1 MDLLILHHLEESFDL
16 LLLGRRGR
24 LRAYSGGQK
33 GERTEKSKF
42 FHRQRGCR
50 DREQVTFL
58 RPSISFRERLRPVRG
73 AKTACDKKLNR
84 YPLPMAGPG
93 MFQSQNLSLQQVL
106 APQLQQSLL
115 ILQAPLLEL
124 RNLVQQEMETNPVL
138 EELAEPTEEE
148 RQVSESEPAE
158 DNFKEEFDQLAKL
171 DDEWR
176 DYMAQ
181 SSSYSSRSHEDEEK
195 RQFFFDSIATQET
208 LQQHLVGQLNQTAL
222 SGDDRKTAELIIGN
236 IDDNGFLQTTPEEM
250 AMNTG
255 IPQEDFELMLTLVQS
270 FYPPGVGARDLR
282 ECLLIQLKR
291 GGREKSL
298 EYRVVSDHMTDLG
311 KRRFPEIA
319 RRMGI
324 TVEQVQKAA
333 NNIAQLDP
341 RPGQIF
347 AEAPQNYVLP
357 DVTVEK
363 IQGQYQVIL
372 NGEQIPHLRISNTY
386 KDIMSQDGSNGEVK
400 DYIRDKIRS
409 GKFLIKSI
417 HQRQQTISN
426 IAHQIVARQKEFLE
440 QGSAHLKPMTM
451 VQIADAV
458 GVHETTVSRAI
469 SGKYIST
476 PQGVFEMKY
485 FFTPGYQ
492 TSSGVSM
499 SNTSVKEAI
508 LDLVKGEAGS
518 APLSDKEIVEIL
530 GQRGIPIARRTV
542 AKYRTE
548 LNILPSNMRR
558 KY

>member
-1 MDLLILHHLEESFDL
+1 MH
-16 LLLGRRGR
+16 
-24 LRAYSGGQK
+24 
-33 GERTEKSKF
+33 
-42 FHRQRGCR
+42 
-50 DREQVTFL
+50 
-58 RPSISFRERLRPVRG
+58 
-73 AKTACDKKLNR
+73 
-84 YPLPMAGPG
+84 
-93 MFQSQNLSLQQVL
+93 QSQNLSLHQVL

-138 EELAEPTEEE
+138 EELPNEPDSDE
-148 RQVSESEPAE
+148 RSDADTAADEK
-158 DNFKEEFDQLAKL
+158 FKEEFDKLAKL
-171 DDEWR
+171 DEEWR

-181 SSSYSSRSHEDEEK
+181 STSYSGRSQEAEDK

-208 LQQHLVGQLNQTAL
+208 LQQHLMGQLNQNVL
-222 SGDDRKTAELIIGN
+222 NSSDRKTAELIIGN
-236 IDDNGFLQTTPEEM
+236 IDDNGFLQITPEEM
-250 AMNTG
+250 ALNTG
-255 IPQEDFELMLTLVQS
+255 LPQEDFENMLTLIQS

-291 GGREKSL
+291 EGRQASL
-298 EYRVVSDHMTDLG
+298 EYKIISEHMQDLG

-324 TVEQVQKAA
+324 SVEQVQKCA
-333 NNIAQLDP
+333 NSIARLDP
-341 RPGQIF
+341 RPGAIF
-347 AEAPQNYVLP
+347 AQAPQNYVLP

-363 IQGQYQVIL
+363 VNGTYQVIL

-386 KDIMSQDGSNGEVK
+386 KDIMAQDGKGSDVK

-426 IAHQIVARQKEFLE
+426 IAHQIVSRQREFFDK
-440 QGSAHLKPMTM
+440 GSSHLKPMTM

-469 SGKYIST
+469 SGKYMAT
-476 PQGVFEMKY
+476 PQGVFDMKY

-492 TSSGVSM
+492 TSSGESM

-508 LDLVKGEAGS
+508 LDLVKNEGGG

-530 GQRGIPIARRTV
+530 SKRGIPIARRTV

>member
-1 MDLLILHHLEESFDL
+1 
-16 LLLGRRGR
+16 
-24 LRAYSGGQK
+24 
-33 GERTEKSKF
+33 
-42 FHRQRGCR
+42 
-50 DREQVTFL
+50 
-58 RPSISFRERLRPVRG
+58 
-73 AKTACDKKLNR
+73 
-84 YPLPMAGPG
+84 MAGQG
-93 MFQSQNLSLQQVL
+93 MHQSQNLSLQQVL

-138 EELAEPTEEE
+138 EELANEAEEQQKPE
-148 RQVSESEPAE
+148 EKKSTSSDDE
-158 DNFKEEFDQLAKL
+158 FKAEFDQLAKL

-181 SSSYSSRSHEDEEK
+181 SSSYSGRSQEAEDK

-208 LQQHLVGQLNQTAL
+208 LQQHLMGQLNQTAL
-222 SGDDRKTAELIIGN
+222 NGEDRKTAELIIGN
-236 IDDNGFLQTTPEEM
+236 IDDNGFLQTNPEEM
-250 AMNTG
+250 ALNTG
-255 IPQEDFELMLTLVQS
+255 IAQDEFEHMLTLIQS
-270 FYPPGVGARDLR
+270 FYPPGVGARDLC
-282 ECLLIQLKR
+282 ECLLIQLR
-291 GGREKSL
+291 REGKGSSL
-298 EYRVVSDHMTDLG
+298 EFKMISDHMPDLG

-324 TVEQVQKAA
+324 SVEQVQKCA
-333 NNIAQLDP
+333 NGIAQLDP
-341 RPGQIF
+341 RPGAIF
-347 AEAPQNYVLP
+347 AQAPQNYVLP

-363 IQGQYQVIL
+363 INGEYQVIL

-386 KDIMSQDGSNGEVK
+386 KDIMSQDGNGSEVK

-426 IAHQIVARQKEFLE
+426 IAHQIVSRQREFFD

-469 SGKYIST
+469 SGKYMST

-492 TSSGVSM
+492 TATGESM

-508 LDLVKGEAGS
+508 LDLVKAEEGNS
-518 APLSDKEIVEIL
+518 PLSDKEIVEIL
-530 GQRGIPIARRTV
+530 SKRGIPIARRTV

>member
-1 MDLLILHHLEESFDL
+1 
-16 LLLGRRGR
+16 
-24 LRAYSGGQK
+24 
-33 GERTEKSKF
+33 
-42 FHRQRGCR
+42 
-50 DREQVTFL
+50 
-58 RPSISFRERLRPVRG
+58 
-73 AKTACDKKLNR
+73 
-84 YPLPMAGPG
+84 MAGQG
-93 MFQSQNLSLQQVL
+93 MHQSQNLSLQQVL

-138 EELAEPTEEE
+138 EELPNEP
-148 RQVSESEPAE
+148 ESPATTDTAAADQE
-158 DNFKEEFDQLAKL
+158 FKEEFDKLAKL
-171 DDEWR
+171 DEEWR

-181 SSSYSSRSHEDEEK
+181 SSGYSARSQEDEEK
-195 RQFFFDSIATQET
+195 RQFFFDSIVTQET
-208 LQQHLVGQLNQTAL
+208 LQQHLMSQLNQQVLNAN
-222 SGDDRKTAELIIGN
+222 DRKTAELIIGN

-250 AMNTG
+250 ALNTG
-255 IPQEDFELMLTLVQS
+255 IPQEDFEHMLTLIQS
-270 FYPPGVGARDLR
+270 FYPPGVGARDLQ

-291 GGREKSL
+291 AGKGNGL
-298 EYRVVSDHMTDLG
+298 EYKIIAEHMQDLG

-319 RRMGI
+319 RRMGV
-324 TVEQVQKAA
+324 TVEQVQKCA
-333 NNIAQLDP
+333 NNIAQLEP
-341 RPGQIF
+341 RPGAIF
-347 AEAPQNYVLP
+347 AEAPKNYVVP

-363 IQGQYQVIL
+363 INGEYQIIL

-386 KDIMSQDGSNGEVK
+386 KDIMAKEGNGNEVK

-426 IAHQIVARQKEFLE
+426 IAHQIVSRQREFFE
-440 QGSAHLKPMTM
+440 HGSSQLKPMTM

-469 SGKYIST
+469 SGKYMAT
-476 PQGVFEMKY
+476 PQGVYEMKY

-492 TSSGVSM
+492 TSSGESM

-508 LDLVKGEAGS
+508 LDLVKNEDGN

-530 GQRGIPIARRTV
+530 SKRGIPIARRTV

>member
-1 MDLLILHHLEESFDL
+1 MH
-16 LLLGRRGR
+16 
-24 LRAYSGGQK
+24 
-33 GERTEKSKF
+33 
-42 FHRQRGCR
+42 
-50 DREQVTFL
+50 
-58 RPSISFRERLRPVRG
+58 
-73 AKTACDKKLNR
+73 
-84 YPLPMAGPG
+84 
-93 MFQSQNLSLQQVL
+93 QSQNLSLHQVL

-138 EELAEPTEEE
+138 EELPNEPDADE
-148 RQVSESEPAE
+148 RSTA
-158 DNFKEEFDQLAKL
+158 DNAADDKFKEEFDKLAKL
-171 DDEWR
+171 DEEWR

-181 SSSYSSRSHEDEEK
+181 SSTYSGRSQEAEDK

-208 LQQHLVGQLNQTAL
+208 LQQHLMGQLNQNVL
-222 SGDDRKTAELIIGN
+222 NGSDRKTAELIIGN
-236 IDDNGFLQTTPEEM
+236 IDDNGFLQITPEEM
-250 AMNTG
+250 ALNTG
-255 IPQEDFELMLTLVQS
+255 IPQEEFEHMLTLIQS
-270 FYPPGVGARDLR
+270 FYPPGVGARDLC

-291 GGREKSL
+291 EGRQASL
-298 EYRVVSDHMTDLG
+298 EYKIISEHMQDLG

-319 RRMGI
+319 RRMGVS
-324 TVEQVQKAA
+324 VEQIQKCA
-333 NNIAQLDP
+333 NNIARLDP
-341 RPGQIF
+341 RPGQVF
-347 AEAPQNYVLP
+347 AAAPQNYVLP

-363 IQGQYQVIL
+363 VNGTYQVIL

-386 KDIMSQDGSNGEVK
+386 KDIMAQDGKGSEVK

-426 IAHQIVARQKEFLE
+426 IAHQIVKRQRDFFDK
-440 QGSAHLKPMTM
+440 GSSYLKPMTM

-469 SGKYIST
+469 SGKYMAT
-476 PQGVFEMKY
+476 PQGVFDMKY

-492 TSSGVSM
+492 TSSGESM
-499 SNTSVKEAI
+499 SNTSVKGAI
-508 LDLVKGEAGS
+508 LDLVKNEGGS

-530 GQRGIPIARRTV
+530 SKRGIPIARRTV

>member
-1 MDLLILHHLEESFDL
+1 
-16 LLLGRRGR
+16 
-24 LRAYSGGQK
+24 
-33 GERTEKSKF
+33 
-42 FHRQRGCR
+42 
-50 DREQVTFL
+50 
-58 RPSISFRERLRPVRG
+58 
-73 AKTACDKKLNR
+73 
-84 YPLPMAGPG
+84 MAGPG
-93 MFQSQNLSLQQVL
+93 MHQSQNLSLHQVL

-138 EELAEPTEEE
+138 EELPNEPDSDE
-148 RQVSESEPAE
+148 RSDADTAADEK
-158 DNFKEEFDQLAKL
+158 FKEEFDKLAKL
-171 DDEWR
+171 DEEWR

-181 SSSYSSRSHEDEEK
+181 STSYSGRSQEAEDK

-208 LQQHLVGQLNQTAL
+208 LQQHLMGQLNQNVL
-222 SGDDRKTAELIIGN
+222 NSSDRKTAELIVGN
-236 IDDNGFLQTTPEEM
+236 IDDNGFLQITPEEM
-250 AMNTG
+250 ALNTG
-255 IPQEDFELMLTLVQS
+255 LPQEDFENMLTLIQS

-291 GGREKSL
+291 EGRQASL
-298 EYRVVSDHMTDLG
+298 EYKIISEHMQDLG

-324 TVEQVQKAA
+324 SVEQVQKCA
-333 NNIAQLDP
+333 NNIARLDP
-341 RPGQIF
+341 RPGAIF
-347 AEAPQNYVLP
+347 AQAPQNYVLP

-363 IQGQYQVIL
+363 VNGTYQVIL

-386 KDIMSQDGSNGEVK
+386 KDIMAQDGKGSDVK

-426 IAHQIVARQKEFLE
+426 IAHQIVSRQREFFDK
-440 QGSAHLKPMTM
+440 GSSHLKPMTM

-469 SGKYIST
+469 SGKYMAT
-476 PQGVFEMKY
+476 PQGVFDMKY

-492 TSSGVSM
+492 TSSGESM
-499 SNTSVKEAI
+499 SNTSVKGAI
-508 LDLVKGEAGS
+508 LDLVKNEGGD

-530 GQRGIPIARRTV
+530 SKRGIPIARRTV